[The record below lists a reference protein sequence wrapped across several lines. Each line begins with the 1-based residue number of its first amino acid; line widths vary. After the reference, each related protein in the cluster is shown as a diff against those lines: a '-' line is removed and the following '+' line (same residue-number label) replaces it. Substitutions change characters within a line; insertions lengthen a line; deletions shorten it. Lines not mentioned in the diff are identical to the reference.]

1 MTDRGLH
8 IGGILV
14 TVLLHGAVVGGAW
27 GLGSSGMSAAD
38 RARLDEPVVIEAG
51 LARRAKSGGKKSR
64 LPSKDLAPAVKPD
77 AEKVA
82 IDGAKSS
89 PTTPPDP
96 KPKDR
101 PTAEE
106 IDPAA
111 TFEKFRQAGARG
123 EATGQGGADDGN
135 QTGAADGSEWG
146 TLDTT
151 KGDPYVG
158 ELVGRMTTNPD
169 LTVPSIV
176 PAGGLETWGCV
187 KLDGSGKIT
196 DRELPDEHRS
206 ANKSFNRAVEE
217 RLKQTS
223 DMEQAAPKHL
233 VGRWLCVPY
242 RY

>member
-1 MTDRGLH
+1 MNERGFH
-8 IGGILV
+8 VGGIIV
-14 TVLLHGAVVGGAW
+14 TVLLHVGVIGGGWA
-27 GLGSSGMSAAD
+27 LGSMDSSHEE
-38 RARLDEPVVIEAG
+38 RAKLDQPIAIEAG
-51 LARRAKSGGKKSR
+51 LARRAKKGGKKSK
-64 LPSKDLAPAVKPD
+64 LVSKDLAPAVKPD

-82 IDGAKSS
+82 FDGAKKT
-89 PTTPPDP
+89 PTAPPDP
-96 KPKDR
+96 KKKDQ
-101 PTAEE
+101 PTPEE
-106 IDPAA
+106 VDPAA

-123 EATGQGGADDGN
+123 EATGEGGTDDGN
-135 QTGAADGSEWG
+135 QTGASDGSEWG
-146 TLDTT
+146 TLDSM

-187 KLDGSGKIT
+187 KLNAAGKIV
-196 DRELPDEHRS
+196 DRELPEEHRS

-223 DMEQAAPKHL
+223 DMEQPVPKHL